1 MVIMYIVMVMFF
13 PREEKFFEL
22 FNRAAE
28 HIEQGVQKFIDL
40 LNNYTDVE
48 IKIKQIK
55 DIEHESDKITHET
68 IEKLNTTFITPFD
81 REDIHELITKM
92 DDILDF
98 IEAAS
103 QRLFLYRVE
112 KPTEELKELSNT
124 LLKAVREV
132 KKAIHNLRDFKN
144 RSPILA
150 SCIEI
155 NSLENEGDNQLRNAI
170 ANLFKNSPDPIRVI
184 KFKEIYETI
193 EIAIDRCEDVANII
207 EGIVLKNA

>member
-1 MVIMYIVMVMFF
+1 MVRFF
-13 PREEKFFEL
+13 PREERFFEL
-22 FNRAAE
+22 FDRAAE
-28 HIEQGVQKFIDL
+28 KIEHGVQRFVDL
-40 LNNYTDVE
+40 VNNYSEVE
-48 IKIKQIK
+48 KKIKEIK

-98 IEAAS
+98 MEAAS
-103 QRLFLYRVE
+103 QRMFLYRVE
-112 KPTEELKELSNT
+112 KPTEELKGLANT
-124 LLKAVREV
+124 LLSAVKEV
-132 KKAIHNLRDFKN
+132 KVAINKLRNFKD
-144 RSPILA
+144 RKPILA

-155 NSLENEGDNQLRNAI
+155 NSLENEGDNLLRNAI
-170 ANLFKNSPDPIRVI
+170 ASLFKNSPDPITVI
-184 KFKEIYETI
+184 KLKEIYETI